1 MGTRSDCVNLT
12 QRAAIAPHI
21 ALDEVVLAVM
31 RHRQPRQPRLGA
43 ATQTA
48 ADMAEAAALFTERG
62 WLARPATY
70 HRTPPP
76 LLDPEVLHWR
86 THARPLRHETM
97 TFASGFRPRAIE
109 PRAAQWPEN
118 DRNDTVS
125 VRILRR
131 PGSQAPWVICLH
143 GFGMGASRF
152 DLAVLWATY
161 LHSKL
166 GFNVALPVSP
176 LHGVRREAGDGQLL
190 SLDLTAML
198 HGITQA
204 IWDIRRL
211 VSWIRGSTDA
221 PVGVYGVS
229 LGGFLAT
236 LLAGLEP
243 LDAVAAALPFT
254 DVLELLERH
263 GPPDEYRDV
272 IGSPE
277 ARDTFRVTSP
287 LALPP
292 VVAPDR
298 LSLFAARADRLIPI
312 EQSRAL
318 GHAWQGGHVQW
329 FNAGHVGFT
338 WSRAARGVLAARMRD
353 ALSTQRS

>member
-1 MGTRSDCVNLT
+1 MNLT
-12 QRAAIAPHI
+12 QRATITPHI
-21 ALDEVVLAVM
+21 ALDEAVLAVM
-31 RHRQPRQPRLGA
+31 RRRQPRRSSTA
-43 ATQTA
+43 AAERTA
-48 ADMAEAAALFTERG
+48 ADMAAAATLFAERG
-62 WLARPATY
+62 WLAMPATY
-70 HRTPPP
+70 HRAPPP
-76 LLDPEVLHWR
+76 LLDSEVRSRR
-86 THARPLRHETM
+86 THARPWGHETM

-109 PRAAQWPEN
+109 PGATLWPEN

-125 VRILRR
+125 VRVLRR
-131 PGSQAPWVICLH
+131 EESRAPWVICLH

-152 DLAVLWATY
+152 DLAVLWASY

-176 LHGVRREAGDGQLL
+176 LHGTRRAPSDGELL

-198 HGITQA
+198 HGITQSV
-204 IWDIRRL
+204 WDVRRL
-211 VSWIRGSTDA
+211 VSWIRGNTDA

-254 DVLELLERH
+254 DVLGLLQHH
-263 GPPDEYRDV
+263 GPPSDYREV
-272 IGSPE
+272 IGSAA

-287 LALPP
+287 LELPP
-292 VVAPDR
+292 VIAPER

-318 GHAWQGGHVQW
+318 AQAWRGGHVQW

-353 ALSTQRS
+353 ALGPGRS

>member
-1 MGTRSDCVNLT
+1 MNLT
-12 QRAAIAPHI
+12 QRATITPHI
-21 ALDEVVLAVM
+21 ALDEAVLAVM
-31 RHRQPRQPRLGA
+31 RRRRPRQPG
-43 ATQTA
+43 TA
-48 ADMAEAAALFTERG
+48 AANRTAAEMADAAALFAEHG
-62 WLARPATY
+62 WSAMPATY

-76 LLDPEVLHWR
+76 LLDSEVMGRR
-86 THARPLRHETM
+86 THAGPWSHETM

-109 PRAAQWPEN
+109 PGASQWPEN

-125 VRILRR
+125 VRVLRR
-131 PGSQAPWVICLH
+131 AEPRAPWVICLH

-152 DLAVLWATY
+152 DLAVLWAGY

-176 LHGVRREAGDGQLL
+176 LHGTRKAAGDPELL

-198 HGITQA
+198 HGITQSV
-204 IWDIRRL
+204 WDVRRL
-211 VSWIRGSTDA
+211 LSWIRANTDA

-243 LDAVAAALPFT
+243 PDAVAAALPFT
-254 DVLELLERH
+254 DVLGLLQHH
-263 GPPDEYRDV
+263 GPPQEYRDLL
-272 IGSPE
+272 GSAH

-287 LALPP
+287 LELSP
-292 VVAPDR
+292 VVAPGR

-318 GHAWQGGHVQW
+318 ARAWRDGHVQW
-329 FNAGHVGFT
+329 FNTGHVGFT
-338 WSRAARGVLAARMRD
+338 GSRAARSVLAARMRD
-353 ALSTQRS
+353 ALGTGRS